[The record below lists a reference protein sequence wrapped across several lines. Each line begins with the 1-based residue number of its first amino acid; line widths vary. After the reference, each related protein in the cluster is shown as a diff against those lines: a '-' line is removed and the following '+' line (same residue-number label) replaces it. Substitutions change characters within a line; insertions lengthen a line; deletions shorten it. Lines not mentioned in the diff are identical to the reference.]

1 MWIIFH
7 PSIFFHLLEIGVV
20 DVTVIF
26 VATLQLDAW
35 IYIASSIYCHSTSD
49 LMTREDTKHV
59 QLEAGVVFLH
69 FVERT
74 RGYTLV

>member
-35 IYIASSIYCHSTSD
+35 IYIACHSTSD

-59 QLEAGVVFLH
+59 QLEAGFVFLH

-74 RGYTLV
+74 RG